1 MNTKP
6 KILSTKEL
14 TEQQRNM
21 LEEANITVFEADFI
35 KVKGIDF
42 NCPREI
48 ENAIFTSKN
57 SVKQISNRDIAIKN
71 SYCVGDKTEAFL
83 IAKGY
88 PVTEKAYQAKGLATK
103 IINNHKEKEFIFF
116 CGDRRR
122 EELPALLSEHGV
134 AFKEIEVYKTE
145 ADSKQLFE
153 EFDGIMFFSPSAVQS
168 FTLKNHIEEAVVFSL
183 GKTTEAEVKKHTNNI
198 ITANKP
204 TIENV
209 IVQVIKHFN
218 S

>member
-1 MNTKP
+1 MTSRRY

-14 TEQQRNM
+14 TPLQKGL
-21 LEEANITVFEADFI
+21 LEEANIEVTDANFI
-35 KVKGIDF
+35 KIKGISFYCDDI
-42 NCPREI
+42 I

-57 SVKQISNRDIAIKN
+57 SVEQIVHKNITISN
-71 SYCVGDKTEAFL
+71 SFCVGDKTEAFL
-83 IAKGY
+83 LEKGY
-88 PVTEKAYQAKGLATK
+88 QVTEKAYQANGLAKK
-103 IINNHKEKEFIFF
+103 IIENHKDKEFVFF

-122 EELPALLSEHGV
+122 EELPELLKEHNIS
-134 AFKEIEVYKTE
+134 FEETEVYKTE
-145 ADSKQLFE
+145 ADSRQLFE
-153 EFDGIMFFSPSAVQS
+153 DFDGIMFFSPSAVQS
-168 FTLKNHIEEAVVFSL
+168 FVLKNHIEDAVVFCL

-218 S
+218 